1 MSLDNVPL
9 LAVDL
14 GRIQLSA
21 GGSLSIAGVI
31 NPAALH
37 GQKGSNANP
46 ATGSGSSLNGVSIYM
61 DTYGPDSGVDLL
73 SVTGNVTIAIAPTAI
88 NSPSSSV
95 YPASFDAVALG
106 GDITT
111 TGLVQGVGPM
121 PGLILSGS
129 EHGDFQLVAEGN
141 VDLTF
146 GTATSPLKPYISAG
160 PALLDKAFDPF
171 RPDAWYS
178 GNTSNATA
186 FSFAVLAHQND
197 NRRVISSVQGAPM
210 LIPPPRL
217 YPGLPGLR
225 STGLPRS
232 MPAATLPI

>member
-1 MSLDNVPL
+1 
-9 LAVDL
+9 
-14 GRIQLSA
+14 
-21 GGSLSIAGVI
+21 
-31 NPAALH
+31 
-37 GQKGSNANP
+37 
-46 ATGSGSSLNGVSIYM
+46 
-61 DTYGPDSGVDLL
+61 
-73 SVTGNVTIAIAPTAI
+73 
-88 NSPSSSV
+88 
-95 YPASFDAVALG
+95 
-106 GDITT
+106 
-111 TGLVQGVGPM
+111 M

-197 NRRVISSVQGAPM
+197 NIIASIA
-210 LIPPPRL
+210 
-217 YPGLPGLR
+217 
-225 STGLPRS
+225 
-232 MPAATLPI
+232 AATRNIVGSGRTSV